1 MSRTELTLMLVA
13 VLVPSV
19 VFHEIAHGLAALRLG
34 DDTAR
39 KAGRLSMNPIR
50 HIDPFGTVVLPLVMA
65 LSLGFAIGYAKPVP
79 VMIGRLGHPRRDAL
93 LVSLAGP
100 AMNGLIGFAAI
111 GLFRVFRPEN
121 GSFVWFVFAITAVVN
136 IALALFN
143 LLPIPPLDGS
153 AIIEFALPDRF
164 RVYWYRF
171 RPYSVVGL
179 IIVLL
184 VFRSALDPIFEWAV
198 GLWRAQQ

>member
-1 MSRTELTLMLVA
+1 VSRTELTFMLVA
-13 VLVPSV
+13 VLIPSV
-19 VFHEIAHGLAALRLG
+19 VFHEIAHGLVAFRLG

-39 KAGRLSMNPIR
+39 KAGRLSMNPLR
-50 HIDPFGTVVLPLVMA
+50 HIDPFGTVVLPLIMA

-79 VMIGRLGHPRRDAL
+79 VMIDNLGHPRRDAL

-100 AMNGLIGFAAI
+100 AMNGLLGFAAI
-111 GLFRVFRPEN
+111 GMFRLLRPES
-121 GSFVWFVFAITAVVN
+121 GSVLWFVFAITAVVN

-153 AIIEFALPDRF
+153 AIIEFALPDRL
-164 RVYWYRF
+164 RVHWYRL
-171 RPYSVVGL
+171 RPFSVVGL
-179 IIVLL
+179 VVVL
-184 VFRSALDPIFEWAV
+184 VMFRSALDPIFEWAV

>member
-1 MSRTELTLMLVA
+1 LTLMLVA
-13 VLVPSV
+13 VLIPSV

-65 LSLGFAIGYAKPVP
+65 LSVGFAIGYAKPVP
-79 VMIGRLGHPRRDAL
+79 VMIDNLRHPRRDAL

-100 AMNGLIGFAAI
+100 AMNAMLGFAAI
-111 GLFRVFRPEN
+111 GIFRVFRPES
-121 GSFVWFVFAITAVVN
+121 GSVIWFIFAITAVVN

-164 RVYWYRF
+164 RGYWYRF

-179 IIVLL
+179 VIVL
-184 VFRSALDPIFEWAV
+184 VMFRSALDPIFEWAV